1 MKKKNVKRLPDQVS
15 LCSTRPA
22 MTNTLGRSIVEMLGV
37 LAIVGVLS
45 AGAMA
50 GYSKAM
56 FRHRVNQTIDIFS
69 QVLQR
74 FSELE
79 QKGWGKD
86 IFIGREGGGS
96 SVDLVKYGLLDTCQE
111 TTLPIDNTETTCRL
125 PIGYLWMDFSGGGS
139 SVIGWFEIGFT
150 DSKSCV
156 AFASAGWEN
165 VMQPDLWEPT
175 GFVMVGNKFA
185 YHGQKLSMEDIVEQC
200 KRCDNTGYCNFE
212 IGIRSD
218 L

>member
-1 MKKKNVKRLPDQVS
+1 M
-15 LCSTRPA
+15 
-22 MTNTLGRSIVEMLGV
+22 NTERGRSMVEMLGV
-37 LAIVGVLS
+37 LAIIGILS

-56 FRHRVNQTIDIFS
+56 FRHRVNQTIDIFN

-79 QKGWGKD
+79 QKGWGKNV
-86 IFIGREGGGS
+86 FIGREGSGS
-96 SVDLVKYGLLDTCQE
+96 AIDMVKYGLLDSCQE
-111 TTLPIDNTETTCRL
+111 MTLPSDNSEISCHL
-125 PIGYLWMDFSGGGS
+125 PIGSLWMDFVDNGS
-139 SVIGWFEIGFT
+139 FVLGWFEIEFT

-165 VMQPDLWEPT
+165 VMQPDWWNPS
-175 GFVMVGNKFA
+175 GFVMVGSKYA
-185 YHGQKLSMEDIVEQC
+185 YHGQKLSMEDIIEECQ
-200 KRCDNTGYCNFE
+200 RCNERGYCNFE
-212 IGIRSD
+212 IGVRSD